1 MEIKAIVRLLVTVIL
16 TINACLTAKGMN
28 PIPFD
33 ESAFTEAVTYILSAV
48 TIVWSWWKNNNVTKA
63 ACEAQGYLDQLKG
76 KTQNNV
82 DVELMEGDK

>member
-1 MEIKAIVRLLVTVIL
+1 MEKKAIVSILVTVIL
-16 TINACLTAKGMN
+16 TVNAWLTAKGMN

-33 ESAFTEAVTYILSAV
+33 ESAFAEVVTYILSGISIA
-48 TIVWSWWKNNNVTKA
+48 WAWWKNNNVTKA

-76 KTQNNV
+76 NTQNNV